1 MAKSTETTTKFKVD
15 ISELKA
21 NIQEANRQ
29 IGLANAEFKLAS
41 AGMQNFAANADGLS
55 AKIKQLDNVTTQYQ
69 TILTELENQYV
80 QVVTE
85 QGANTEG
92 ALKLE
97 QRITEL
103 RASIKGNV
111 AQMDRY
117 KAALTDMA
125 NAQGKSADTAEE
137 VSSASDKLKS
147 TISQQENDLKSL
159 KKAYANV
166 ALEQGENAQEA
177 KELASQIQKLSGELK
192 DSKTSLSKAE
202 GAAEQFDQS
211 MDEVADSVQEAA
223 TATEKSSGVF
233 SGFAKS
239 LAGVVAGGIKAAA
252 GAVTGLVGAFLAA
265 GEASQEYQEDMG
277 KLNTAFDAA
286 GHSAETAQ
294 KTYQDMVG
302 ILGETDQSVEAVNHL
317 AKLTKSEEELA
328 QWTDIAAGVYA
339 TFGDSLPLEG
349 LTEAANETAKVGQVT
364 GPFADA
370 LNWASESGEKFGVTL
385 KANTKENEA
394 WNKAVKEATSAED
407 YFNLALQECSSEQE
421 RAALITDTLNKMY
434 SETGKTYQKTNADLI
449 AARQAQ
455 SDLSAAMTEVGQ
467 LAAPITTSLKQ
478 MGVSL
483 LTELLP
489 SIKKVA
495 EGFRQ
500 LFSGDIG
507 GADQLGTAISDL
519 LTQALRKVTE
529 ILPTVAQVGVS
540 IITSLVT
547 SLVSALP
554 QMASTGTQI
563 LQTLIESIIAAA
575 PQLLTAGQELITF
588 LYNSIMTGI
597 PRLIE
602 LGSQFLTNIGQ
613 GIAENLPNL
622 VNTALDMIN
631 GFADMLTENLPILVE
646 SGIGFIKNLVQGIV
660 ESIPTLIEKVPE
672 IITKFANLVNDNL
685 PTILQ
690 AGIDILIELVKGII
704 NSIPELVANIPKIFQ
719 AFLATW
725 EAFNWLSLG
734 KKAITFLKD
743 GILSMLQTV
752 GNAGRSV
759 LNSITDVIKKLP
771 EKLLNFGKNAV
782 SDLGGAIRGGIHS
795 VASAAGEIM
804 NGILKKFSPNALLNV
819 GKDLIRGLWNGISDM
834 TGWIIEKIG
843 GFASSVVNSIKD
855 FFGIHSPSRVM
866 RDKIGKFLPEGLA
879 EGIKRNAAVAVK
891 AMQGMSKK
899 IMPEAENMR
908 NSLHNLWGDARV
920 SDIHGEN
927 RGYGGNSG
935 GAVVQN
941 FYQYNNSP
949 KALSRLDIY
958 RQTRNQLAFAKG
970 V

>member
-1 MAKSTETTTKFKVD
+1 MGKSAESTTKFKVD
-15 ISELKA
+15 ISELKKGM
-21 NIQEANRQ
+21 QEASRS
-29 IGLANAEFKLAS
+29 IKLANSEFKAAT
-41 AGMQNFAANADGLS
+41 AGMDNWANSADGVT
-55 AKIKQLDNVTTQYQ
+55 AKTEQLKKV
-69 TILTELENQYV
+69 LENQKKQLSNLEEQYRL
-80 QVVTE
+80 TAKE
-85 QGANTEG
+85 QGENSKGAVELAIKINNQKAAIGNTEKELNTYTQRLSDLET
-92 ALKLE
+92 AQKEAADSAQEAATATEKL
-97 QRITEL
+97 R
-103 RASIKGNV
+103 
-111 AQMDRY
+111 
-117 KAALTDMA
+117 
-125 NAQGKSADTAEE
+125 
-137 VSSASDKLKS
+137 S

-159 KKAYANV
+159 KKAYADV
-166 ALEQGENAQEA
+166 ALEQGENTQEA

-192 DSKTSLSKAE
+192 ESKTSLSKAE

-211 MDEVADSVQEAA
+211 MDEVADSAQEAA
-223 TATEKSSGVF
+223 TATEKSSGAF

-252 GAVTGLVGAFLAA
+252 GAVTGLAGAFLAA

-294 KTYQDMVG
+294 KTYRDMVG

-364 GPFADA
+364 GPLADA
-370 LNWASESGEKFGVTL
+370 LNWATESGEKFGVTL

-434 SETGKTYQKTNADLI
+434 SETGKTYQETNADLI

-455 SDLSAAMTEVGQ
+455 SDLSAAMAEVGQ
-467 LAAPITTSLKQ
+467 LATPITTSLKQ

-489 SIKKVA
+489 SIKQVA

-500 LFSGDIG
+500 LFNGDIG
-507 GADQLGTAISDL
+507 GADQLGTAISEL
-519 LTQALRKVTE
+519 LTQALGKVTE

-540 IITSLVT
+540 IITSLIN

-563 LQTLIESIIAAA
+563 LQTLVESIIAAA

-588 LYNSIMTGI
+588 LYDSIMTGI

-660 ESIPTLIEKVPE
+660 ESLPTLIEKVPE

-719 AFLATW
+719 AFVATW

-743 GILSMLQTV
+743 GILSMLHAV
-752 GNAGRSV
+752 GSAGKSV
-759 LNSITDVIKKLP
+759 LNSITDVIKNLPKKLMD
-771 EKLLNFGKNAV
+771 FGKNAV

-804 NGILKKFSPNALLNV
+804 SGILRKFSPNALVNV

-834 TGWIIEKIG
+834 TGWIIDKIG
-843 GFASSVVNSIKD
+843 GFAGSVVNSIKD

-866 RDKIGKFLPEGLA
+866 RDQIGKFLPEGLA

-899 IMPEAENMR
+899 IMPEAESMR
-908 NSLHNLWGDARV
+908 NSLHNLWGDVRV
-920 SDIHGEN
+920 PDIHGEN
-927 RGYGGNSG
+927 RGHGGNG
-935 GAVVQN
+935 GGTVVQN